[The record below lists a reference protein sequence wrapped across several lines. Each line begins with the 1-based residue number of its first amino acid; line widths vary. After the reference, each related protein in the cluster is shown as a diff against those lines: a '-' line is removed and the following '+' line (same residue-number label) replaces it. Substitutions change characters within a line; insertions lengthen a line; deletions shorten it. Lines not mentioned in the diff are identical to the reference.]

1 MTAIICSF
9 SCSAVLFLFFY
20 YLFPFIYI
28 DKVFFLRVLPVCQS
42 WTDEL
47 VKGGCIAC
55 WALPDERRVCVLDVH
70 QNIPI
75 GLISWGL
82 CSGCHQTLQLQLIPH
97 LISLNYLQKPH
108 LLIGLE
114 EIRSKL
120 KTSLLLKDWL
130 VMLNHLN
137 LAWNKVLQQLM
148 HWTCCICL
156 YQWRQLNLWAPS
168 INKTDIDYGIWIIE
182 HFLS

>member
-1 MTAIICSF
+1 MFSSFIFIFLLSLSFYLYRQGIILNS
-9 SCSAVLFLFFY
+9 SPSMSVMNWWT
-20 YLFPFIYI
+20 
-28 DKVFFLRVLPVCQS
+28 CQRGMHCM
-42 WTDEL
+42 L
-47 VKGGCIAC
+47 
-55 WALPDERRVCVLDVH
+55 
-70 QNIPI
+70 
-75 GLISWGL
+75 GLARWKKGL
-82 CSGCHQTLQLQLIPH
+82 CIRCSPKYSHRTYFMGTLFRLSSNLQLQLIPH
-97 LISLNYLQKPH
+97 LISLNYLQKPY
-108 LLIGLE
+108 LLIGLD
-114 EIRSKL
+114 EIMSKL

-137 LAWNKVLQQLM
+137 LSWNKVLQQLM